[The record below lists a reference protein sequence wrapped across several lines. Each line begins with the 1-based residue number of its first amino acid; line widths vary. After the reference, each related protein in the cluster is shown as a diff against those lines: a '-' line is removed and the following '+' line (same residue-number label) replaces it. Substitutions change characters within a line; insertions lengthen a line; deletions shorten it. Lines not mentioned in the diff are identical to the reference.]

1 MASSS
6 RCFVFVGVALFLC
19 VFFLGSTTAGLFGP
33 AQPADDYDYIVI
45 GAGAC
50 GAVLATRLA
59 GTSCVCVCRKME
71 GCFCL
76 PYVPSDSFLPNQE
89 PTPRVYPQSL
99 F

>member
-6 RCFVFVGVALFLC
+6 RCFVFVGTTGVALLLC

-33 AQPADDYDYIVI
+33 AQPADEYDYIVI

-59 GTSCVCVCRKME
+59 GTSCVSV
-71 GCFCL
+71 
-76 PYVPSDSFLPNQE
+76 
-89 PTPRVYPQSL
+89 
-99 F
+99 

>member
-33 AQPADDYDYIVI
+33 AQPADEYDYIVI

-59 GTSCVCVCRKME
+59 GTSFVCV
-71 GCFCL
+71 
-76 PYVPSDSFLPNQE
+76 
-89 PTPRVYPQSL
+89 
-99 F
+99 